1 MKVLQM
7 AIAAMVFTVVLSSC
21 SDTNDR
27 VEAAGNSGGALT
39 SGVVTR
45 FDVVSNLRPL
55 TAAVVAY
62 TDTDYAQGSTSPY
75 SEAVLSSARSNL
87 IDVESEERRWLAF
100 TSTID
105 YAASALPGLEQA
117 IDGYNVALDAWQ
129 AGQVTGL
136 QTWEKCLG
144 SYEDEFL
151 ISVCML
157 SEYNMDDEKPL
168 LDQYIEAIKQLFVVL
183 GVPNE

>member
-7 AIAAMVFTVVLSSC
+7 AIAAMVVTVVLTSC
-21 SDTNDR
+21 GDTNDP
-27 VEAAGNSGGALT
+27 VEAAGNTDGVLT
-39 SGVVTR
+39 SDVVTR
-45 FDVVSNLRPL
+45 FDVVSKLRPL
-55 TAAVVAY
+55 TAAVVEY

-87 IDVESEERRWLAF
+87 INVESEERRWLAF
-100 TSTID
+100 TSAID
-105 YAASALPGLEQA
+105 YEASALPGLEEA
-117 IDGYNVALDAWQ
+117 IDGYNAALDAWQ

-136 QTWEKCLG
+136 RTWDKCLG
-144 SYEDEFL
+144 DYEDEFL
-151 ISVCML
+151 ISACML

-168 LDQYIEAIKQLFVVL
+168 LDQYIGAIKQLFVVL